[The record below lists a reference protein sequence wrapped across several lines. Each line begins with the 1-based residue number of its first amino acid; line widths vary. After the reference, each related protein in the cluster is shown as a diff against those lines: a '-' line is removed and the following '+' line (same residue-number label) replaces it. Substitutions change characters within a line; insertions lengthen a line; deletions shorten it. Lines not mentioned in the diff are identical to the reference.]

1 MNFHFHGNLHVQQ
14 IQIQL
19 PPPPPVVAPLQQ
31 ASPTAASTTA
41 VSDHAEQTDNSSS
54 SSPEID
60 VRVEWHDVEAPPQ
73 QNTEPRR
80 SRARR
85 GQRTQ
90 QLLERLQRARRTAAD
105 LRENTTTVGSLLE
118 LMQPYESLLQDSGI
132 HQLFNMAQDSHTATP
147 THPLVLQHLAI
158 IDPPGTECSICSEDT
173 PDQVWTKL
181 EPCGH
186 KFHRS
191 CCRTWLCE
199 HNTCPLCRQTVRLD
213 TGQFSLHELLELRN
227 SLGLP
232 RSDMMEREDLERQLQ
247 EHLS

>member
-19 PPPPPVVAPLQQ
+19 PPPPPVVQPLNAQ
-31 ASPTAASTTA
+31 ATEAST
-41 VSDHAEQTDNSSS
+41 AENVEQAD
-54 SSPEID
+54 SSPELD
-60 VRVEWHDVEAPPQ
+60 VRVEWHDAPR
-73 QNTEPRR
+73 TETSRP
-80 SRARR
+80 RARR
-85 GQRTQ
+85 AQRTQ

-105 LRENTTTVGSLLE
+105 VRENTTVGSLME
-118 LMQPYESLLQDSGI
+118 MMQPYESLLQDSGI
-132 HQLFNMAQDSHTATP
+132 HELFNLAQGSTSTP

-158 IDPPGTECSICSEDT
+158 IDPPGTECSICTEDT

-191 CCRTWLCE
+191 CCRTWLSE
-199 HNTCPLCRQTVRLD
+199 HNTCPLCRETVRLD

-232 RSDMMEREDLERQLQ
+232 RSDLMERADLERQLQ